1 MTESGSRLPAPAT
14 LRRVSFWLVVG
25 MTAAYVGVFEA
36 AYRSNAACRG
46 AAQWIRV
53 VVEPPLP
60 GVPEPVIAI
69 GSNAG
74 YVVVVSGAECKA
86 GKTNDE
92 TGRPARP
99 VVARNGR
106 VRFLWR
112 WLKETWGGSRPAG
125 DSLPRAAVVP
135 LSRVLCMYDEPA
147 NPVNDTDASS
157 LSGTARTAGTSN
169 DPSVQPVPAPEGR
182 AGRTAP
188 STTPEEPDAN
198 SPRLEKR
205 LITEIR
211 NKLEEKSARCDD
223 LRISPPIVFRP
234 RVSDEPAATAGPD
247 SVEHAVR
254 SLRLD
259 DADRA
264 KLYVFGYASADG
276 PRNYNQTLSEQR
288 AAQVV
293 RTLDPRTRR
302 RVARTFPMGEDH
314 LVNGVAESRGARL
327 VACVP
332 PQPSQ

>member
-36 AYRSNAACRG
+36 AYRSNAVCRG

-106 VRFLWR
+106 VSFLWR
-112 WLKETWGGSRPAG
+112 WLKETWGESAGG

-157 LSGTARTAGTSN
+157 LSCTARTSETSN
-169 DPSVQPVPAPEGR
+169 DSPVPPQKAELD
-182 AGRTAP
+182 AQP

-198 SPRLEKR
+198 SPRLEER
-205 LITEIR
+205 LMTEIR
-211 NKLEEKSARCDD
+211 NKLEEKRDRCDD

-234 RVSDEPAATAGPD
+234 RESDEPAATAGPD
-247 SVEHAVR
+247 SVEHAVW

-293 RTLDPRTRR
+293 RMLDRRTRR
-302 RVARTFPMGEDH
+302 RVAGTFPMGEDH

-332 PQPSQ
+332 PQ

>member
-1 MTESGSRLPAPAT
+1 MTGSAGKLTVPAT
-14 LRRVSFWLVVG
+14 LGRVSFVLVVG
-25 MTAAYVGVFEA
+25 MTAMYVGCFEA
-36 AYRSNAACRG
+36 AYRSNAACRE
-46 AAQWIRV
+46 AAQWTRV
-53 VVEPPLP
+53 VVDPSLSAKNL
-60 GVPEPVIAI
+60 IAI

-74 YVVVVSGAECKA
+74 YVIVVSDEDCKL
-86 GKTNDE
+86 GETDDE
-92 TGRPARP
+92 TGVHRFLLDLWRPP
-99 VVARNGR
+99 SGR

-112 WLKETWGGSRPAG
+112 RLPWPAALSEKSAG
-125 DSLPRAAVVP
+125 REELPPAMVVP

-147 NPVNDTDASS
+147 NGADASS
-157 LSGTARTAGTSN
+157 LCTARTSETSN
-169 DPSVQPVPAPEGR
+169 DSPVPPQKAELD
-182 AGRTAP
+182 AQP

-198 SPRLEKR
+198 SPRLEER

-259 DADRA
+259 DADGA

-293 RTLDPRTRR
+293 RTLDQRTRL
-302 RVARTFPMGEDH
+302 RVAGKFPMGEDH

-332 PQPSQ
+332 PQ